1 MVENAFKWELWRMRG
16 KVWVRSLWVLVVGKA
31 QVGVIGHKWGER
43 SLEDTIHACRS
54 RPHTRIRS
62 STNDTNI

>member
-31 QVGVIGHKWGER
+31 QVGVIGHKSPTWRTRYMRAEAVLI
-43 SLEDTIHACRS
+43 LE
-54 RPHTRIRS
+54 
-62 STNDTNI
+62 